1 MPITITV
8 NKYLF
13 MSYAGLTASGYELT
27 DKNDTEIMSLVDDIR
42 NTGFKENVI
51 DYFKKARLTNAINP
65 YQPYGSD
72 KIHALEECFV
82 RGISTGLSNMSGQEK
97 AQYCKWSSDSG
108 FLFVSEIVKA
118 MDETDVTEDNLSN
131 FIRQMLESG
140 CV

>member
-65 YQPYGSD
+65 Y
-72 KIHALEECFV
+72 
-82 RGISTGLSNMSGQEK
+82 
-97 AQYCKWSSDSG
+97 
-108 FLFVSEIVKA
+108 
-118 MDETDVTEDNLSN
+118 
-131 FIRQMLESG
+131 
-140 CV
+140 